1 MAGERIGETVEG
13 IGAAL
18 ANHTD
23 WFDSEKN
30 DCKSWKSSYE
40 KGFYNYAMDSNI
52 RLFRLA
58 EKRDA
63 RVGIQ
68 RQDINESIG
77 MAVESNRIGGLQKL
91 LINHAENPDI
101 VIRTCSGSHYT
112 ILLIGHLHE
121 LADDKG
127 HGLNPLDLLLGLKEL
142 SLEILLLIL
151 GVFFLDVDE
160 LELILEG
167 FKVVIKII
175 LVGEGRRRAEETL
188 DVKSYEGERW
198 WWLGRGF
205 WFHNH
210 GHLSVSLLSHW
221 YYFTQ

>member
-1 MAGERIGETVEG
+1 
-13 IGAAL
+13 
-18 ANHTD
+18 
-23 WFDSEKN
+23 
-30 DCKSWKSSYE
+30 
-40 KGFYNYAMDSNI
+40 
-52 RLFRLA
+52 
-58 EKRDA
+58 
-63 RVGIQ
+63 
-68 RQDINESIG
+68 

-91 LINHAENPDI
+91 LINHAENLDI

-127 HGLNPLDLLLGLKEL
+127 RGLNPLDLLLGLKEL

-160 LELILEG
+160 LELTLEG
-167 FKVVIKII
+167 FKVAIEII
-175 LVGEGRRRAEETL
+175 LVGEGRRRTEETL